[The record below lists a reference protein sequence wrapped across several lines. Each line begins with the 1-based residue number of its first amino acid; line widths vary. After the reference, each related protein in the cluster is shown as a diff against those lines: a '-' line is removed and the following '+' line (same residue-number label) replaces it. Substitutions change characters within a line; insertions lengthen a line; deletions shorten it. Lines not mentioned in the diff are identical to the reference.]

1 MRETMDERNEGLEI
15 DLKKL
20 LMAYLRKWWLI
31 LLCGV
36 VVCGAAL
43 LYTAKCVTPMYRSD
57 VTVYVNNIRQNQQID
72 YLSESNLA
80 ASQRLVNTYITM
92 IRSERVLGEVS
103 RRLDGAYSVKTL
115 GELLSAAQ
123 VGETEIFKLYI
134 IHPDPA
140 EAQRIANVLADVV
153 PEEISAL
160 IEGSSARIVDYATL
174 PEEPYTPSYR
184 KTAALSAMAGFVLA
198 VVYLTLQYLLDVRIK
213 DGEDL
218 MALVDYPILGQ
229 IPVIN
234 SGSTSSKKKY
244 GYEPVAPTAG
254 KGGDDE

>member
-20 LMAYLRKWWLI
+20 LMVYLRKWWLI
-31 LLCGV
+31 LLCGFLV
-36 VVCGAAL
+36 SCAVM
-43 LYTAKCVTPMYRSD
+43 LYTVKCVTPTYRSD

-103 RRLDGAYSVKTL
+103 RRLDGVYSVKDL
-115 GELLSAAQ
+115 AKMLSAEQ
-123 VGETEIFKLYI
+123 VGETEIFRLYI
-134 IHPDPA
+134 LHTDPA

-174 PEEPYTPSYR
+174 PESHFRPAYR
-184 KTAALSAMAGFVLA
+184 KTAMLSGLAGCLLA